1 RQWQLGELE
10 ADDAGSPVSSQLL
23 VERTALTELGAKDEP
38 VVAFAGSLPLEAR
51 VERRPFALSLAG
63 SPLAL
68 DLRLAMGRRW
78 ERMLGAAGLPAAY
91 VGAFR
96 DAFAFSSPDPDDP
109 ADAAR
114 AAHLSVTQ
122 AFASVAGRALDGGA
136 LYAQLVGSP
145 PGAPYDGVAGIDPGD
160 EAALDSLGER
170 FVAWFTELVTPPSDQ
185 GEDCWDPQR
194 LEYRFRAAAPNAD
207 GSAR

>member
-1 RQWQLGELE
+1 MTDLTPSASAALLAAQLVTGPGEIGSVIENRLLPSVTVYNRLEGRPRTRAFDRSLRAEVRDPLWLLTRQWQLGELE

-23 VERTALTELGAKDEP
+23 VERTALTELGARDEP

-96 DAFAFSSPDPDDP
+96 DAFAFSSPD
-109 ADAAR
+109 R
-114 AAHLSVTQ
+114 KSTRLNSSHVRIS
-122 AFASVAGRALDGGA
+122 
-136 LYAQLVGSP
+136 YAVFCLKKK
-145 PGAPYDGVAGIDPGD
+145 I
-160 EAALDSLGER
+160 
-170 FVAWFTELVTPPSDQ
+170 
-185 GEDCWDPQR
+185 
-194 LEYRFRAAAPNAD
+194 
-207 GSAR
+207 